1 MSKKQLLIAALA
13 ATMAGTAGAVPRGI
27 VAVRADAGGEV
38 KALVEGV
45 NRAFEQFKAEHTKQL
60 DAVKAGLPASDITA
74 KVEKIGADLDAFQKA
89 LDEHSV
95 KMAAL
100 EMGGGGGAKLRDA
113 EYTDAFKAHVKRGD
127 VQAALNKGA
136 DEQGGYLTPIE
147 WDRTITDK
155 LVLISP
161 MRQLCRVQSVSKAGF
176 SKLFNMGG
184 TASGWVGEADPRPQ
198 TGTGTFKPLN
208 FASGEIYANPAAT
221 QQILDDAEI
230 NLESWL
236 ATEVQTEFAK
246 QEGKAFLAGDGANK
260 PNGLLTYVKGGAN
273 AAVHPFGAIGVVNS
287 GAAAD
292 ITSDGIIDLI
302 YDLPSAFTGN
312 SRFTM
317 NRNTQRSVRKLK
329 DGQGNYLWQPSFVAG
344 QPATLAGYPV
354 TEVPDMPDIAA
365 NSTPVLFGDFQQT
378 YLIIDRIGVRV
389 LRDPYTA
396 KPYVLFYT
404 TKRVGGGLLNPEPM
418 RAMKIAAGA

>member
-1 MSKKQLLIAALA
+1 MSKKLFIAALA
-13 ATMAGTAGAVPRGI
+13 ATLAGSAGAVPRGI
-27 VAVRADAGGEV
+27 VAVRADTGGSDV

-45 NRAFEQFKAEHTKQL
+45 NRAFETFKAEHTKQL
-60 DAVKAGLPASDITA
+60 DAVRAGLPAADITA

-95 KMAAL
+95 KMASL
-100 EMGGGGGAKLRDA
+100 EMGGAGGKSLRDA
-113 EYTDAFKAHVKRGD
+113 EYTDAFKAHVKKGEIN
-127 VQAALNKGA
+127 AALNKGA
-136 DEQGGYLTPIE
+136 DDQGGYLTPIE
-147 WDRTITDK
+147 WDRTITNK

-161 MRQLCRVQSVSKAGF
+161 MRQLCQVQTVSKAGF
-176 SKLFNMGG
+176 SKLFNLGG
-184 TASGWVGEADPRPQ
+184 TASGWVGETDARPQ
-198 TGTGTFKPLN
+198 TNTGTFASLS
-208 FASGEIYANPAAT
+208 FGSGEIYANPAAT
-221 QQILDDAEI
+221 QGILDDSEI
-230 NLESWL
+230 DLETWL
-236 ATEVQTEFAK
+236 AGEVQTQFAK
-246 QEGKAFLAGDGANK
+246 QEGVAFVSGDGSKK
-260 PNGLLTYVKGGAN
+260 PTGILTYVTGAAN
-273 AAVHPFGAIGVVNS
+273 AAAHPFGAIEVVNS

-312 SRFTM
+312 ARFTM

-329 DGQGNYLWQPSFVAG
+329 DGQGNYLWQPSYVAG

-354 TEVPDMPDIAA
+354 TEVPDMPDVAA
-365 NSTPVLFGDFQQT
+365 NSTPILFGDFQQT
-378 YLIIDRIGVRV
+378 YLIVDRIGVRV

-418 RAMKIAAGA
+418 RAMKIAVAA

>member
-1 MSKKQLLIAALA
+1 M
-13 ATMAGTAGAVPRGI
+13 
-27 VAVRADAGGEV
+27 DAQIKE
-38 KALVEGV
+38 AIESA
-45 NRAFEQFKAEHTKQL
+45 NRTFAQFKEANDKRI
-60 DAVKAGLPASDITA
+60 DALEKGLPSADVTA
-74 KVEKIGADLDAFQKA
+74 KVEKMGDALESLQA
-89 LDEHSV
+89 AIDEHSV

-100 EMGGGGGAKLRDA
+100 QMGGDGKQLRDA
-113 EYTDAFKAHVKRGD
+113 EYTDAFRAHVKKGEIN
-127 VQAALNKGA
+127 AALNKGA
-136 DEQGGYLTPIE
+136 DEQGGYLTPVE
-147 WDRTITDK
+147 WDRTISGK

-184 TASGWVGEADPRPQ
+184 TASGWVGESDPRPQ
-198 TGTGTFKPLN
+198 TGTGTFKSLA
-208 FASGEIYANPAAT
+208 FSSGEIYANPAAT

-230 NLESWL
+230 DLESWL

-246 QEGKAFLAGDGANK
+246 QEGKAFLAGDGKNK
-260 PNGLLTYVKGGAN
+260 PSGLLTYVAGGAN
-273 AAVHPFGAIGVVNS
+273 AAAHPFGAIEVVNS

-292 ITSDGIIDLI
+292 IASDGIIDLI

-312 SRFTM
+312 ARFTM

-378 YLIIDRIGVRV
+378 YLIVDRIGVRV

-418 RAMKIAAGA
+418 RALKIAAGA